1 VSTATFAAVRSAPRP
16 ITRADY
22 DRYLPLVRRV
32 AMRIARRVPS
42 HVGVAELVS
51 YGWLGMVEALSRADA
66 SLKPEQFE
74 AYALH
79 RVQGAILDYLR
90 SLDPQKRKLRTASR
104 RVARAIHKLTGQL
117 GRPPEEQEI
126 AAEMGVP
133 LAEYHD
139 LLSGISH
146 AGMAR
151 LEMVDLDEAD
161 PAGDGELPDEVAG
174 RRLLAA
180 AVAEAI
186 ERLPERLRNILSLY
200 YQHDCTLREIGAVLG
215 VTESRVCQLHSEA
228 MHRLRADIGR
238 E

>member
-1 VSTATFAAVRSAPRP
+1 MSTATFAAVRSAPRA

-32 AMRIARRVPS
+32 AMRIARRVPG
-42 HVGVAELVS
+42 HIGVAELVS
-51 YGWLGMVEALSRADA
+51 YGWLGMVEALSRADE

-117 GRPPEEQEI
+117 SRPPEEQEI
-126 AAEMGVP
+126 ATEMG
-133 LAEYHD
+133 LSLNEYHE
-139 LLSGISH
+139 LLAGISH

-161 PAGDGELPDEVAG
+161 PMSDADMPDEAAG
-174 RRLLAA
+174 RRLLAS

-186 ERLPERLRNILSLY
+186 ERLPPRLRTVLSLY
-200 YQHDCTLREIGAVLG
+200 YQHECTLREIGAVLG